1 MSKKHVIRK
10 YNSLAH
16 FYDERWKGYLEATHR
31 VAIELLDP
39 TPNDVI
45 LDASGGTGLLAEQI
59 ITKLGNKGQIFII
72 DISDEMLELAKNRL
86 KQYENI
92 TTGLQNVHELDFDHN
107 YFSKIVNVSSFHYY
121 SDPQEVL
128 SNFHRILKRNGV
140 LVLVDWC
147 RDSFH
152 FKILDLFMR
161 LFNKTY
167 IRTYSSKEFRLLVEE
182 SKFKIEKVSRF
193 THGLWSLIGV
203 KAIKL

>member
-72 DISDEMLELAKNRL
+72 DISNEMLELAKNRL

-92 TTGLQNVHELDFDHN
+92 TTSLQNVHELDFDHN

>member
-1 MSKKHVIRK
+1 VIRR

-72 DISDEMLELAKNRL
+72 DISNEMLELAKNRL

-92 TTGLQNVHELDFDHN
+92 TTSLQNVHELDFDHN

-128 SNFHRILKRNGV
+128 SNFHRILKGNGV

-167 IRTYSSKEFRLLVEE
+167 IRTYSSKEFRLLGEE